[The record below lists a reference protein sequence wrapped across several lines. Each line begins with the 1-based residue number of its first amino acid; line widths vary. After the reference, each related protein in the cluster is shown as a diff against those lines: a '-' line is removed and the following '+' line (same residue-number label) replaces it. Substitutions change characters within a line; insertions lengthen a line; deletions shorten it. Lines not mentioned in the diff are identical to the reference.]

1 MHLLKGLIRL
11 VLVGFFFPIDI
22 LDAQVFPDGF
32 SQIPVATNINN
43 PTVMAFAPDGRIFV
57 CEQAGRVRIV
67 KDNVL
72 LTTPFLQLTVNAS
85 GERGLIGIAI
95 DPDFAINQYVYVYY
109 TVPTAPIHNRISR
122 FTANG
127 DVVESGSEVIILE
140 LDNLSG
146 ATNHN
151 GGAMHF
157 GKDGKL
163 YVAVG
168 ENATP
173 SFAQNLDTYHGKFLR
188 INKDGSV
195 PEGNPFPD
203 GSEQKK
209 RIWSYGL
216 RNPYTFSLQPGTGR
230 IFVNDV
236 GQVTWEEINDA
247 TESGK
252 NFGWPGAEGMS
263 TNPAYT
269 NPVYTYP
276 HGAGD
281 GNGCAITGGTFFNP
295 GQTNYP
301 PTYYG
306 KYFFQDYCNGWINY
320 IDYSTGTGIRSS
332 FATGLPGTILS
343 LTVGN
348 DGNLHYMSRAT
359 RTLYK
364 IICTNATSPFI
375 TNQPS
380 DVTATE
386 EQSASFAVTAIGTSP
401 LQYQWQK
408 NEQDIVG
415 ATSSIFTIDQ
425 VEPGDAGLYRVIIT
439 NSEGSIQSDDV
450 QLTVVNVNDYPVVQ
464 LLTPVEGS
472 TYIAGTTINFSGVST
487 DEEDGDLPASAFSW
501 EINFHHDEHAH
512 DQPAIDGIKEG
523 SFLVPDGGET
533 SANVWYRFI
542 LSVTDSDG
550 LVTKDSV
557 DVHPETSTISLDTD
571 PSGLQLTLDGQPFN
585 TPGSVLSV
593 EGMKR
598 EIGVVSPQAS
608 GDVNYQFSLWEHG
621 GGETQ
626 VIITPTNDV
635 TYKAEFSIVL
645 GVDDDLS
652 GRNVYVYP
660 NPAGLND
667 DNLIL
672 KILSHKTQSVNV
684 DVVDL
689 LGRELGSQNKTLHEG
704 ENLIPVKI
712 DSLSNGVYGIVLRN
726 GNFKMTKRFIVSR

>member
-1 MHLLKGLIRL
+1 MHLLTGSVWL
-11 VLVGFFFPIDI
+11 VLVGLFVPIGV
-22 LDAQVFPDGF
+22 LKAQVLPEGF
-32 SQIPVATNINN
+32 TQIPVATNINN

-57 CEQAGRVRIV
+57 CEQAGRVLIV
-67 KDNVL
+67 KNNVL

-95 DPDFAINQYVYVYY
+95 DPDFTVNQYVYVYY

-127 DVVESGSEVIILE
+127 DVVESGSEVILLE

-157 GKDGKL
+157 GEDGKL

-173 SFAQNLDTYHGKFLR
+173 SHAQNLDTYHGKFLR

-195 PEGNPFPD
+195 PEGNPFAD

-236 GQVTWEEINDA
+236 GQVTWEEINEA
-247 TESGK
+247 TVSGK

-269 NPVYTYP
+269 NPLYAYP
-276 HGAGD
+276 HGSGD

-295 GQTNYP
+295 GQTDYP
-301 PTYYG
+301 GMYYG

-320 IDYSTGTGIRSS
+320 IDYSTGIGIRSS
-332 FATGLPGTILS
+332 FATGLPGTSLS

-348 DGNLHYMSRAT
+348 DGNLYYLSRAT

-364 IICTNATSPFI
+364 IIYANPTSPFI
-375 TNQPS
+375 TIQPS
-380 DVTATE
+380 DVTVTE
-386 EQSASFAVTAIGTSP
+386 EQPASFSVSAIGTEP
-401 LQYQWQK
+401 LFYQWQK
-408 NEQDIVG
+408 NGQDIAA
-415 ATSSIFTIDQ
+415 ATSPVFTIDQ
-425 VEPGDAGLYRVIIT
+425 VEPGDEGLYRVTIT
-439 NSEGSIQSDDV
+439 NSEGSVQSNEV
-450 QLTVVNVNDYPVVQ
+450 QLTVVNVNDYPTVQ
-464 LLTPVEGS
+464 LFTPIDGS
-472 TYIAGTTINFSGVST
+472 TYIAGTPIDFSAAAN
-487 DEEDGDLPASAFSW
+487 DEEDGELSASAFSW
-501 EINFHHDEHAH
+501 QINFHHDDHVH
-512 DQPAIDGIKEG
+512 DQPPLEGIKEG
-523 SFLVPDGGET
+523 SFLVPDEGET

-542 LSVTDSDG
+542 LSVKDSDG

-557 DVHPETSTISLDTD
+557 DVLPKTSTINLDTD

-598 EIGVVSPQAS
+598 EIGVVSPQVFDGA
-608 GDVNYQFSLWEHG
+608 NYQFSSWEHG
-621 GGETQ
+621 GEETQ
-626 VIITPTNDV
+626 VIVTPADDV
-635 TYKAEFSIVL
+635 TYAAQFSIVL
-645 GVDDDLS
+645 DVDDDLS
-652 GRNVYVYP
+652 ALDVYVYP
-660 NPAGLND
+660 NPTGSD
-667 DNLIL
+667 DEKLIL
-672 KILSHKTQSVNV
+672 KILSNKIQSVTV

-689 LGRELGSQNKTLHEG
+689 LGRELGSQNKILHEG
-704 ENLIPVKI
+704 ENLIPLETS
-712 DSLSNGVYGIVLRN
+712 SLSNGIYGIVLRN
-726 GNFKMTKRFIVSR
+726 ENLKMTKRFIVSR